1 MPAQLTV
8 GLTGGIASGK
18 SLIQSAFEALGV
30 PVLDADRVSRDVVAV
45 GEPALAEIAAV
56 FGADV
61 LLPDGTLDRRRMRER
76 VFADAG
82 ARRRLEGITHP
93 HIRRRIRD
101 WLAAQ
106 AGPYCV
112 LSVAILVEARMQDLV
127 DRVLVV
133 DCPVEHQLRRL
144 QQRDGIDEALARA
157 MLAAQA
163 SREQR
168 LAVADDVIENSGDP
182 QLAVAAV
189 SRMHEHYLLLARKNS
204 PKGAG
209 LRLPHSV
216 I

>member
-18 SLIQSAFEALGV
+18 SLIQSAFEAHGV
-30 PVLDADRVSRDVVAV
+30 PVLDADRVARDVVAV
-45 GEPALAEIAAV
+45 GEPTLAEIAAA
-56 FGADV
+56 FGADM
-61 LLPDGTLDRRRMRER
+61 LLPDGALDRRRMREH
-76 VFADAG
+76 VFADPG
-82 ARRRLEGITHP
+82 ARKRLEGITHP
-93 HIRRRIRD
+93 HIRTRIRS

-106 AGPYCV
+106 SGPYCV
-112 LSVAILVEARMQDLV
+112 LSVAILIEARMNDLV

-144 QQRDGIDEALARA
+144 QQRDGIDETLARA

-182 QLAVAAV
+182 QTAVAAV
-189 SRMHEHYLLLARKNS
+189 RQLHDYYFLLARQKT
-204 PKGAG
+204 PKAPG